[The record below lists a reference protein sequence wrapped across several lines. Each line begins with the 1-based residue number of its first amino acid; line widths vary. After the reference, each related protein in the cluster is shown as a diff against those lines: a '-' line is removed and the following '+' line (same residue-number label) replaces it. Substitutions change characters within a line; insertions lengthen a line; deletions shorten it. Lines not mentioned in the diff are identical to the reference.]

1 MSTESSLSKYS
12 TTAVVCGAAI
22 LAMSIEGFL
31 FYYFYNKSKANLADM
46 MAKRN
51 EERSGRIVAQ
61 QKLRKIIAEENNAS
75 GYRIDPIGYIES
87 PYNERRGTPRQ
98 PMLVPAA
105 HGRIRFVKQKIQAEH
120 FQELKEFSHVWVTFI
135 FHENTNTDANPTAK
149 IRPPRLFGK
158 KVGCLSTRTP
168 HRPNAIG
175 LSVCQVVG
183 VTSETVELSCLDL
196 MHGTPVLDVKP
207 YLPYDIIPT
216 PTMTSTF
223 VSTLLKYEREVN
235 PAYANSVHTT
245 DAPVVDGCLT
255 TTAFTPAPLIVP
267 DWINDVE
274 PLKPVLF
281 CIEANANLVA
291 MSKARNAKDR
301 FQFCKDVEH
310 AKNFIIQVLSQDI
323 RGLNQGRGSGTHIS
337 LEALKAMIDRNLQAA
352 GAGAAAESSS
362 SAAVNDREQS
372 HLVYIHDSDIMEYIA
387 ENGLN
392 DKHVIYI
399 CKLDIMEIEFITTDN
414 TILVLKVFRNKV

>member
-1 MSTESSLSKYS
+1 MQSSWSKYTS
-12 TTAVVCGAAI
+12 STAVICGAAV
-22 LAMSIEGFL
+22 LFASLEGL
-31 FYYFYNKSKANLADM
+31 MFYYLYNKSKSDLSNM
-46 MAKRN
+46 TSRRN
-51 EERSGRIVAQ
+51 EERSGRIIAQ
-61 QKLRKIIAEENNAS
+61 QKLRKIIAEENDAS

-87 PYNERRGTPRQ
+87 PYNERRGTARQ

-120 FQELKEFSHVWVTFI
+120 FQELKQFSHVWVTFI
-135 FHENTNTDANPTAK
+135 FHENTNTDAHPTAK
-149 IRPPRLFGK
+149 IAPPRLFGK
-158 KVGCLSTRTP
+158 KVGCLSTRSP

-175 LSVCQVVG
+175 LSVCQVIG
-183 VTSETVELSCLDL
+183 VTSDTVELSCLDL

-223 VSTLLKYEREVN
+223 ISTLLKYEREKN
-235 PAYANSVHTT
+235 PAYAANPAPT
-245 DAPVVDGCLT
+245 DAPVTEGCLT
-255 TTAFTPAPLIVP
+255 TTAFTPAPLMVP

-281 CIEANANLVA
+281 CIEANASLISIANGR
-291 MSKARNAKDR
+291 KPKDR
-301 FQFCKDVEH
+301 FHFCKDVEH

-337 LEALKAMIDRNLQAA
+337 LEALKDMIDRNI
-352 GAGAAAESSS
+352 
-362 SAAVNDREQS
+362 NDSTSTETVS
-372 HLVYIHDSDIMEYIA
+372 LENTHTHLVSIHDSDILEHIA
-387 ENGLN
+387 TNGLN
-392 DKHVIYI
+392 GKHVIYI

-414 TILVLKVFRNKV
+414 TILVLKIFKNNNSKNSNA

>member
-1 MSTESSLSKYS
+1 MLALSL
-12 TTAVVCGAAI
+12 
-22 LAMSIEGFL
+22 EGLL
-31 FYYFYNKSKANLADM
+31 FYYFHNKTKAELTNM

-61 QKLRKIIAEENNAS
+61 QKLRKIIAEENDAS
-75 GYRIDPIGYIES
+75 GYRMDPIGYIES

-120 FQELKEFSHVWVTFI
+120 FQELNEFSHVWVTFI

-158 KVGCLSTRTP
+158 KVGCLSTRSP

-183 VTSETVELSCLDL
+183 VTSDTVELSCLDL

-223 VSTLLKYEREVN
+223 VSTLLKYEREQN
-235 PAYANSVHTT
+235 PIYTANPTTT
-245 DAPVVDGCLT
+245 DAPVIGGCLT
-255 TTAFTPAPLIVP
+255 TTAFTPAPLVVP

-281 CIEANANLVA
+281 CIEANTNLVA
-291 MSKARNAKDR
+291 LANSRKAKDR
-301 FQFCKDVEH
+301 FQYCKDVEH

-337 LEALKAMIDRNLQAA
+337 LEALKLMIDKNLK
-352 GAGAAAESSS
+352 AAAAASACVDESVATP
-362 SAAVNDREQS
+362 AAVTEASKEHS
-372 HLVYIHDSDIMEYIA
+372 HLVSIHDSDIMDYIT
-387 ENGLN
+387 ENNLN
-392 DKHVIYI
+392 DKHVIYV

-414 TILVLKVFRNKV
+414 TIIVLKVFRNVA